1 MGLFKKKPKSIIV
14 SRPAPPAT
22 KAHPD
27 ADPAA
32 ADDEA
37 DADAMFKPAQAESP
51 TVPPAAPA
59 PAAPSAAAPPKP
71 ELGLKPP
78 APHLPPLPPKPS
90 KKQNKKARVDP
101 ADFLALRSEL
111 MHVRARLD
119 ESEQA
124 RALVEARLA
133 ALDATTTAIASEK
146 TDISEVAD
154 MVIQLQQEI
163 SARPVGPVITG
174 ETPIIEGQDELAAK
188 VDALHNRLYGLQDPS
203 PKMAEIEAQLAL
215 LRAEMDAQQ
224 SQQANASTSGIAGDL
239 ETIEQLAAMQRQI
252 DDLDKVRG
260 RFDELDYVHQRL
272 GQVEHLSQRME
283 QLDNVD
289 QRLAFIDGLSA
300 QLQQLNARVAAQAE
314 LGGQMAALRDR
325 VSQLADRP
333 AEADETPEPDTSA
346 TDELRAQLGQLAERV
361 SVYDNEA
368 RAVRDHMALLDQR
381 LTSVSTELANQI
393 SELGRDIDGLGQR
406 IPEVVDGVVSDEVV
420 EALRGG
426 QVKLANEQAR
436 YEIAFRQ
443 DLAALAEQL
452 RRSG

>member
-14 SRPAPPAT
+14 TRPAPSGKPRT
-22 KAHPD
+22 DEDPGTSSD
-27 ADPAA
+27 GADP
-32 ADDEA
+32 
-37 DADAMFKPAQAESP
+37 DAMFKPALAAAA
-51 TVPPAAPA
+51 TATTGAAAPA
-59 PAAPSAAAPPKP
+59 GSTPAVPPKP
-71 ELGLKPP
+71 ELALKPP
-78 APHLPPLPPKPS
+78 APQLPPLPPKPA

-133 ALDATTTAIASEK
+133 ALDATTTAMASEK
-146 TDISEVAD
+146 TDISEVAS

-163 SARPVGPVITG
+163 SARPAGPVNTG
-174 ETPIIEGQDELAAK
+174 ETPITDAQDELAAK
-188 VDALHNRLYGLQDPS
+188 VDALHNRLHGLQDHG
-203 PKMAEIEAQLAL
+203 PKIAEFESQLGL
-215 LRAEMDAQQ
+215 LRAEMEA
-224 SQQANASTSGIAGDL
+224 QQANAATSGIAGDL

-252 DDLDKVRG
+252 DDLEKTRG
-260 RFDELDYVHQRL
+260 RPEELDHLNQRL

-289 QRLAFIDGLSA
+289 QRLGFVDGLSA
-300 QLQQLNARVAAQAE
+300 QLHQLNARVAAQAE
-314 LGGQMAALRDR
+314 LGGQIASLRDR
-325 VSQLADRP
+325 VNQLAELAAEP
-333 AEADETPEPDTSA
+333 AEVPEPDTSV
-346 TDELRAQLGQLAERV
+346 TDELRSQVGQLAERV

-443 DLAALAEQL
+443 DLAALAEEL
-452 RRSG
+452 RRTS